1 MKEYIKRLIPG
12 DDYQSLI
19 KVRSRLRYSW
29 TLFKPFIKS
38 PLWQAI
44 QLNLDLRISEDNSQN
59 ELARVLL
66 LHPTTIMQQEWTV
79 EGTLGA
85 SGRLEITPNSTG
97 IQGLAEWDNS
107 SSIHQRNVEVLQSA
121 KKVLKLEGGYRFNE
135 TIFSGL
141 MGSQS
146 RLFEYS
152 DQLHLRNYS
161 LTQYTI
167 ESSIAQELIAHGIS
181 KLF

>member
-1 MKEYIKRLIPG
+1 M
-12 DDYQSLI
+12 SLLSSSI
-19 KVRSRLRYSW
+19 ASNYNY
-29 TLFKPFIKS
+29 
-38 PLWQAI
+38 A
-44 QLNLDLRISEDNSQN
+44 
-59 ELARVLL
+59 ARVD
-66 LHPTTIMQQEWTV
+66 
-79 EGTLGA
+79 GRGNLGA

-167 ESSIAQELIAHGIS
+167 ESSISARVNRSWNIKAILSIVA
-181 KLF
+181 